1 MQEKERKMSLVIDEL
16 RGQTSNQLADAQ
28 QLIRTRDT
36 TAGELEIARN
46 EIQRLQQ
53 ENLILQTRYQKRY
66 SILIQHKKVSLKF
79 CF

>member
-36 TAGELEIARN
+36 AASELELARS
-46 EIQRLQQ
+46 EIERLQH
-53 ENLILQTRYQKRY
+53 ENLVLQTRYHKR
-66 SILIQHKKVSLKF
+66 
-79 CF
+79 

>member
-36 TAGELEIARN
+36 TASELERARS
-46 EIQRLQQ
+46 EIERLQH
-53 ENLILQTRYQKRY
+53 ENLVLQTRYQKR
-66 SILIQHKKVSLKF
+66 
-79 CF
+79 